1 MKSFFKALAFILGIL
16 SCIFG
21 LLLLIVPDVAF
32 AVAFLLIGV
41 VLILI
46 GKKKKADP
54 SVKIGPSSGIDPEK
68 RTNPVIARP
77 LQEEKPSNDPEFK
90 EWEIPEKDET
100 TETRPEEYFP
110 AQREVI
116 RTVYVQQAAPEMV
129 ENKKPWWENLPK
141 SEAQLRKERIIE
153 NRKAGIACCPKCGS
167 TSLSVNKKGYSF
179 VKGVLIGPLGG
190 TIGMNKLKV
199 TCLNCGNIFKP
210 GQK

>member
-16 SCIFG
+16 FCIFG

-90 EWEIPEKDET
+90 EWEIP
-100 TETRPEEYFP
+100 
-110 AQREVI
+110 
-116 RTVYVQQAAPEMV
+116 
-129 ENKKPWWENLPK
+129 
-141 SEAQLRKERIIE
+141 
-153 NRKAGIACCPKCGS
+153 
-167 TSLSVNKKGYSF
+167 
-179 VKGVLIGPLGG
+179 
-190 TIGMNKLKV
+190 
-199 TCLNCGNIFKP
+199 
-210 GQK
+210 